1 MKRIVYSTC
10 SIHATENEHV
20 VSKALEAG
28 GAKQN
33 GFRLAPRSEVLPSWH
48 RRGIP
53 EEMMSGT
60 CARCSAGDIS
70 IGGGRLLLLADD
82 AECVVRCS
90 PGEDATN
97 GFFVSCF
104 VRQSQ
109 GELTR
114 LGKRSRASVNDDDV
128 GVETVE
134 RCKRIH
140 MEKGADGQ
148 KRNRPK
154 KRKSSAS
161 T

>member
-1 MKRIVYSTC
+1 MC
-10 SIHATENEHV
+10 S
-20 VSKALEAG
+20 L
-28 GAKQN
+28 
-33 GFRLAPRSEVLPSWH
+33 L
-48 RRGIP
+48 
-53 EEMMSGT
+53 
-60 CARCSAGDIS
+60 CAGDIS

-114 LGKRSRASVNDDDV
+114 LGKRSRASVNDDD

-140 MEKGADGQ
+140 MEKGADGH
-148 KRNRPK
+148 KRNRP